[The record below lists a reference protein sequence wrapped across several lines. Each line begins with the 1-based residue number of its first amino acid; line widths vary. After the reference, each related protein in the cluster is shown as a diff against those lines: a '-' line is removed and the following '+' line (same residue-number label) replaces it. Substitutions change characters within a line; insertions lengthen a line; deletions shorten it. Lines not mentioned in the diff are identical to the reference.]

1 TLDAPGI
8 VATGVTAGSCVPH
21 NTAGTSERNYASV
34 CGVGTP
40 GPDVTFKFTWNAGAT
55 GGLAGQTFQGG
66 GATNL
71 TTTKCA
77 TQFPATADQVFA
89 ISQLVSAK
97 LSYDGTQCQ
106 APGHHSS
113 PFNFRACTDTE
124 IRDPNAPVAATCQKV
139 HGNPQEATV
148 PNLLQLH
155 KVTAST

>member
-1 TLDAPGI
+1 VTVDGLGI
-8 VATGVTAGSCVPH
+8 VGSVAPAAYCVPH

-106 APGHHSS
+106 
-113 PFNFRACTDTE
+113 
-124 IRDPNAPVAATCQKV
+124 
-139 HGNPQEATV
+139 
-148 PNLLQLH
+148 
-155 KVTAST
+155 